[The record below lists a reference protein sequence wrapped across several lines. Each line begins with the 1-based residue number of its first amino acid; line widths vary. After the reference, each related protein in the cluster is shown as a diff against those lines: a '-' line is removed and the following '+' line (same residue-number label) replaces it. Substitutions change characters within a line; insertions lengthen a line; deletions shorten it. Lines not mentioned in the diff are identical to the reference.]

1 MDVTLDN
8 IAQFATSTRPGK
20 IPADVLDK
28 ADKILLDSLACAYA
42 GLQSPGA
49 KVAAAITD
57 IPRGTPGTVIGTHA
71 EATLDMA
78 AFWNTCMIRYAD
90 CNDSL
95 TGGHPSDM
103 FGPLI
108 AVAGAHGLPGR
119 TLLSGIAVAYEV
131 FHLLIFKSRQY
142 YKHKGALVDNLSFD
156 QGFYVATSAAAGI
169 AHMLQY
175 DKAKTAAAVSL
186 AATSGLPLRASRA
199 GELSHYKGV
208 ATAVSS
214 RAAVFACQLAE
225 SGLTAPS
232 APFEGRH
239 GFIEIFEG
247 KAGPMNLGPLGEWYI
262 LRTALKYFPATANCQ
277 VSIWTAREMRAL
289 VDVEQVREIVLHT
302 SRFLWH
308 ESGSEPAKWA
318 PTTHETADHSLPYI
332 FTTAL
337 VDGNIDLRSYD
348 DDKLAR
354 PHVLALMQKVKVVVD
369 PEIEAAYPA
378 ILQIRAVATLVD
390 GTTREV
396 HCKNPKGVPL
406 NPMNRDDIKIKFQ
419 QLAGPTLGDKTDKFW
434 DLACT
439 LADSANIKTVFKQM
453 VVE

>member
-1 MDVTLDN
+1 MDATLER
-8 IAQFATSTRPGK
+8 IAEFATSVRPEQ
-20 IPADVLDK
+20 IPANVLEK
-28 ADKILLDSLACAYA
+28 ANDILLDSLACAYA
-42 GLQSPGA
+42 GFQCPGA
-49 KVAAAITD
+49 RVAAAITD
-57 IPRGTPGTVIGTHA
+57 IPRGTPGTIIGTNA
-71 EATLDMA
+71 SATLDMA
-78 AFWNTCMIRYAD
+78 AFWNTSMIRYAD

-108 AVAGAHGLPGR
+108 AVAGAHRLPGR

-142 YKHKGALVDNLSFD
+142 YKHKGALVDNLSID
-156 QGFYVATSAAAGI
+156 QGFYVATASAAGI

-175 DKAKTAAAVSL
+175 DKAKTAATVSL
-186 AATSGLPLRASRA
+186 AATNGLPLRASRA

-214 RAAVFACQLAE
+214 RAAVFACKLAE

-239 GFIEIFEG
+239 GYIEIFEG
-247 KAGPMNLGPLGEWYI
+247 KAGPMNLGEFGKWAI

-277 VSIWTAREMRAL
+277 ISIWAAL
-289 VDVEQVREIVLHT
+289 ELRKGLDASQIREIVLHT

-308 ESGSEPAKWA
+308 
-318 PTTHETADHSLPYI
+318 DLPYI

-337 VDGNIDLRSYD
+337 MDGNIDLRSYD
-348 DDKLAR
+348 DDKLSR
-354 PHVLALMQKVKVVVD
+354 PHVRQVMQKVKVVVD
-369 PEIEAAYPA
+369 DKIESEYPG
-378 ILQIRAVATLVD
+378 ILQIRAVATFLD

-396 HCKNPKGVPL
+396 HCKSPKGVPL
-406 NPMNRDDIKIKFQ
+406 NPMNRDDIKVKFQ
-419 QLAGPTLGDKTDKFW
+419 QLAGPTLGEKTDKVW
-434 DLACT
+434 QIANT
-439 LADSANIKTVFKQM
+439 IADSQDIKTVFDQM
-453 VVE
+453 IVD